1 MHPYRSAAGRLTA
14 KGKEVL
20 ALLLLLTAGAAP
32 AASTDEQLAALS
44 ARLDEQ
50 LARIEELEDQ
60 VAAQSRTI
68 EGQQRLI
75 AEQSAVLVASG
86 TAAPG
91 AATTGIADAAGAAS
105 PAAADPELAPAPRA
119 APGNPELAS
128 RLAYLEQQ
136 LAAEPADPLAAL
148 ADPDFPGSWRI
159 PGSSASMS
167 IGGYVKTNF
176 VQSFDP
182 LVTRDRFIVGSIPPS
197 GTNADGAESGAVITV
212 EQSRVNLDLRDQTD
226 RGTLR
231 AFVEG
236 DFAADAS
243 TFRLRHAYGQFEQ
256 LLAGQ
261 TWSTFMDL
269 AASPEELDFEG
280 INGRINA
287 RQPQLRYFPSIGR
300 NLNLRLSVESPTPQ
314 ITGGEGATAI
324 WDVIASLDWN
334 RGLLMNRESFNGWSA
349 RSAIIG
355 RQIKGRADRGEGTR
369 KVTGWGI
376 TGSGTVPVTFFND
389 RDRLLWQLTYGEGI
403 GRYVNDTGTVGGL
416 DAIFAPDGDLEAFP
430 IWAGYVSYQHW
441 WAPRWRSNATVSW
454 VDVDTFDF
462 QDSPEYLIQFGPAY
476 ERTLRTSV
484 NLLFNPV
491 PRLEAGVELLWG
503 ERRNSNGSDGDAAQM
518 QISARYLY

>member
-1 MHPYRSAAGRLTA
+1 MRRRLAILALPFLLAAAARSAAA
-14 KGKEVL
+14 
-20 ALLLLLTAGAAP
+20 
-32 AASTDEQLAALS
+32 TDEQLAALA

-50 LARIEELEDQ
+50 LARIEDLEKQ
-60 VAAQSRTI
+60 VAAQNQTI
-68 EGQQRLI
+68 EVQNRLI
-75 AEQSAVLVASG
+75 AEQSAVLSSHGTTAQKAQTTRGEAPSG
-86 TAAPG
+86 IPP
-91 AATTGIADAAGAAS
+91 S
-105 PAAADPELAPAPRA
+105 PVLEPTLAESPDTVPDDPELAK
-119 APGNPELAS
+119 

-136 LAAEPADPLAAL
+136 LQAEPADPLAAL
-148 ADPDFPGSWRI
+148 ADPNFPGSWRI
-159 PGSSASMS
+159 PGSTASMS

-182 LVTRDRFIVGSIPPS
+182 LLTRDRFIVGSIPPS
-197 GTNADGAESGAVITV
+197 GTNVDGAESGSVITV
-212 EQSRVNLDLRDQTD
+212 EQSRVNLDLRDATQ

-243 TFRLRHAYGQFEQ
+243 TFRLRHAYGQFGQ

-269 AASPEELDFEG
+269 TASPEELDFEG
-280 INGRINA
+280 INGRINV
-287 RQPQLRYFPSIGR
+287 RQPQLRYFPTIGR
-300 NLNLRLSVESPTPQ
+300 DLNLRLSVESPSPQ
-314 ITGGEGATAI
+314 ITGGEAATAI

-376 TGSGTVPVTFFND
+376 TGSGTVPITLFND
-389 RDRLLWQLTYGEGI
+389 QDRLLWQLTYGEGI

-454 VDVDTFDF
+454 VEVDTFDF
-462 QDSPEYLIQFGPAY
+462 QDTREYLIPFGPAY

-491 PRLEAGVELLWG
+491 PRLEAGVEFLWG
-503 ERRNSNGSDGDAAQM
+503 ERRNSNRTDGDAAQM